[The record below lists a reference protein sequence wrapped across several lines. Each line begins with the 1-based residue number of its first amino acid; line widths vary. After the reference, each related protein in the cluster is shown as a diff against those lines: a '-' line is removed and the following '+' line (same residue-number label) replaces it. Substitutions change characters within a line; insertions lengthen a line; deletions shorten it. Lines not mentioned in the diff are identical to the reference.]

1 VSLLPPDD
9 PWAAYAGTI
18 VQIVR
23 PSEGDFVTVRG
34 VPAGASRGESA
45 RWPWPSEEPVCI
57 LTAWDPGDER
67 PGVAINRRRGAALE
81 ASVRGRARRVL
92 HAVGV
97 DPSSEHRE
105 EGVAALGLSVDDAV
119 ALGARYRQEA
129 MFVWTPDAWSI
140 VSCRGDARRVE
151 FSWSVVVLRP
161 M

>member
-1 VSLLPPDD
+1 MALLPPDD

-23 PSEGDFVTVRG
+23 PAEGDFVTVRG
-34 VPAGASRGESA
+34 APPGGPRGKAG
-45 RWPWPSEEPVCI
+45 RWPWASEEPVAI

-67 PGVAINRRRGAALE
+67 PGVEVNRRRGVKLE
-81 ASVRGRARRVL
+81 SEVRRRAKRVL

-105 EGVAALGLSVDDAV
+105 EGVAVLGLAVDEVV

-129 MFVWTPDAWSI
+129 IFVWTPEAWSI
-140 VSCRGDARRVE
+140 VSCRGEARRID

>member
-1 VSLLPPDD
+1 MSLLPPDD
-9 PWAAYAGTI
+9 PWATYADTI

-23 PSEGDFVTVRG
+23 PADGDFVTVRG
-34 VPAGASRGESA
+34 APVGVPVGAIG
-45 RWPWPSEEPVCI
+45 RWPWPSEDPVSV

-67 PGVAINRRRGAALE
+67 PGPEENRRRGAELE
-81 ASVRGRARRVL
+81 SVLRRRASRVL

-119 ALGARYRQEA
+119 ALALRYRQEA
-129 MFVWTPDAWSI
+129 IFVWTPQAWSI
-140 VSCRGDARRVE
+140 VSCRDDRRVD
-151 FSWSVVVLRP
+151 FGWSVDVLRP

>member
-1 VSLLPPDD
+1 MSLLSLDD

-34 VPAGASRGESA
+34 AAPGSPPGQIG
-45 RWPWPSEEPVCI
+45 RWPWPSQEPVCI
-57 LTAWDPGDER
+57 LTAWDPGGER
-67 PGVAINRRRGAALE
+67 PGVEVNRHRGAVLESALRRR
-81 ASVRGRARRVL
+81 ASRVL

-97 DPSSEHRE
+97 DPSSRHRE
-105 EGVAALGLSVDDAV
+105 EGVATLGLSVDDAV
-119 ALGARYRQEA
+119 ALGVQYRQEA
-129 MFVWTPDAWSI
+129 IFVWTPQAWSI
-140 VSCRGDARRVE
+140 VSCRDDRRVD